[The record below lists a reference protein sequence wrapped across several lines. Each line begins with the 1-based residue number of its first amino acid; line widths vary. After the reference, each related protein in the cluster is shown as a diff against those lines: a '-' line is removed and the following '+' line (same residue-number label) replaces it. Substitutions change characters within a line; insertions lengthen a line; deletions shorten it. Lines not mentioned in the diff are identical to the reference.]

1 MTGAPALGSETVP
14 DASGRARLLGAAAL
28 VLAGFGLRPPITGL
42 GAALEFV
49 PAATGIDSAV
59 LGWVVTIPLWCYAVG
74 GLLTPRLAAA
84 WDPAHAFAAALA
96 IMAAGQIVRVTG
108 GPGLL
113 IAGTTVTALATA
125 VMATLL
131 PVLAGRC
138 GHGATR
144 MTALYAPAIGIG
156 SAAGAFLTTP
166 VSAAGSWRW
175 GLALWAVVCAVALVL
190 WLGMLRWAPG
200 ATAAAAPAP
209 SLRRILVPRGRLFWS
224 LIVLFAAWATTA
236 FGVMN
241 LLPSFYREAG
251 TDPTTAGLLLGIAAA
266 AGLPAA
272 ALFPG
277 WVRRAPAGP
286 GRALPLVVAT
296 VTPAVGLL
304 GLYRYPQAVPWLWA
318 AMIGVGLGTL
328 SLILSLISLRAPDQ
342 GSVTMLSATTH
353 GIGYALAGAG
363 VATQSALH
371 GWCGSWGPVI
381 WLLAGLCLVQLLAGA
396 AVPRSPRR
404 PDPVGARL
412 LVDHDPRLPNRA

>member
-1 MTGAPALGSETVP
+1 MTGAPALGKDTGSGT
-14 DASGRARLLGAAAL
+14 SGRAWLLGAAAL
-28 VLAGFGLRPPITGL
+28 VLAGFALRPPITGF

-59 LGWVVTIPLWCYAVG
+59 LGWIVTMPLWCYAVG

-96 IMAAGQIVRVTG
+96 IMAAGQIVRVAG

-125 VMATLL
+125 VVATLL
-131 PVLAGRC
+131 PVLAGRS

-175 GLALWAVVCAVALVL
+175 GLALWAPVCAIALVL
-190 WLGMLRWAPG
+190 WLGALRRAPAPA
-200 ATAAAAPAP
+200 ATAVPAP
-209 SLRRILVPRGRLFWS
+209 SLRRILLPRDRLSWA

-304 GLYRYPQAVPWLWA
+304 GLSRYPQAVPWLWA
-318 AMIGVGLGTL
+318 AMIGIGLGTL

-342 GSVTMLSATTH
+342 GSVTVLSATTH

-371 GWCGSWGPVI
+371 MWSGSWGPVL
-381 WLLAGLCLVQLLAGA
+381 WLLAGLCLVQLLAGTAVPQPLRQPDPGVRA
-396 AVPRSPRR
+396 AVGR
-404 PDPVGARL
+404 P
-412 LVDHDPRLPNRA
+412 